1 MSWQHCSAQSSELP
15 KVLIRKGAPQQL
27 VRTSSRVKPLERI
40 FSIRRRTT
48 IVLTENSILPRLYAR
63 RPPIEDFKGSVGR
76 FAYFTKKMWNFYKLQ
91 QKLELATL
99 LSPHLLLILWITFLQ
114 HFFVKANFW
123 NWFVVFFL
131 REIKFW
137 NFFIKLPQFF
147 VKATSYSIC
156 LIYV

>member
-1 MSWQHCSAQSSELP
+1 MTEKILSWQHWSAQSSELP
-15 KVLIRKGAPQQL
+15 KVLIRKGAPQQI

-48 IVLTENSILPRLYAR
+48 IVLTENSILPRYLYAR
-63 RPPIEDFKGSVGR
+63 LPPIEDFKSSVGR

-91 QKLELATL
+91 QKSELATL

-123 NWFVVFFL
+123 NWFVVFF
-131 REIKFW
+131 FAW
-137 NFFIKLPQFF
+137 N
-147 VKATSYSIC
+147 
-156 LIYV
+156 